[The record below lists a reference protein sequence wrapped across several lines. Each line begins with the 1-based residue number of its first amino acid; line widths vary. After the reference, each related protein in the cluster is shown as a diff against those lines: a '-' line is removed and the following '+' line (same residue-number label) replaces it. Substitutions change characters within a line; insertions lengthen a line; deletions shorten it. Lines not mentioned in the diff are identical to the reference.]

1 MQVEAKNEKYS
12 RKFFPGGIT
21 ELRREGNTFYFYS
34 EPETIL
40 ELKVL
45 SDRIIRFRY
54 APEGK
59 FERDFSYAIAP
70 GYEESI
76 VELNLA
82 ETASHYKVST
92 SLVYCL
98 IRKEDIKITI
108 TDHNG
113 LVVNEDEAGFHWMH
127 YLGKGGKI
135 VFNSKKIQEEEL
147 FIGLGDKA
155 AALNV
160 RGKRFENYSTDAYA
174 FGEGTDPI
182 YKNIPFYY
190 GLHHGVGYGIFFDNT
205 FRTLFD
211 FGKEREEACSYWA
224 RGGEMNYYFIFG
236 PELLTVSQEYTRLTG
251 TPDMPPLW
259 SLGYHQ
265 SRWSYSTEGRVLEIA
280 HEFRKRQIPC
290 DALYL
295 DIDYMDGFRCFTFHK
310 ENFANAKAMMHTL
323 QEQGFKTVVIIDP
336 GIKVDNSYF
345 VYKEGL
351 AKDVFCRRADGAFME
366 GDVWPGNCVFPDFTD
381 PMVRE
386 WWAELFN
393 GLIETGVRGVWNDMN
408 EPAVFEIGTFPED
421 VRHNYDGIPCS
432 HRKAHNVYGHLMTR
446 ATVQGIKKY
455 LMPCRPFA
463 ITRSCYA
470 GIQKFSSVWTGD
482 NSASWE
488 HLWLASQQLQRL
500 SVSGVSFCGSDIG
513 GFIGQPTGE
522 LFIRWLQM
530 AVFNGLMRTHSASN
544 EDNFDQEPWS
554 FGAKYEAIAKKV
566 IEMRYRLL
574 PYIYT
579 AFREYSKFGT
589 PLMRPLIFAD
599 QHDSEN
605 HSRNEEFLF
614 GELLLIAPVVK
625 ENQREKKV
633 YLPEGEWYY
642 NWNSKRYK
650 GRGEVIVDAPIEH
663 IPIFIKA
670 GAIVPTNPRMQYI
683 GEKPVKELILY
694 IYYKDGEQKS
704 ILYEDAGDNYGY
716 KSGNFNIVH
725 FELKGNKK
733 MLRIRQTLTGNYAV
747 EYDKY
752 KFLLHGLPE
761 PPKEYSTDGKIHQL
775 NERNFAFDIVKLNI
789 ARSFHEVVISW

>member
-1 MQVEAKNEKYS
+1 MQIETRNEKYS
-12 RKFFPGGIT
+12 RKFFPGHIT
-21 ELRREGNTFYFYS
+21 KFRREGNTFFFYAT
-34 EPETIL
+34 PETTL

-54 APEGK
+54 APEGS
-59 FERDFSYAIAP
+59 FERDFSYAIAS

-76 VELNLA
+76 VELEIGED
-82 ETASHYKVST
+82 ETEYRVST
-92 SLVYCL
+92 SLVHCYL
-98 IRKEDIKITI
+98 RKEDLKVRI
-108 TDHNG
+108 TDHHG
-113 LVVNEDEAGFHWMH
+113 LVINEDEAGFHWMH
-127 YLGKGGKI
+127 YLSKGGKI
-135 VFNSKKIQEEEL
+135 VFNSKKIQEDEM
-147 FIGLGDKA
+147 FFGLGDKA
-155 AALNV
+155 AALNI
-160 RGKRFENYSTDAYA
+160 RGLRFENYSTDAYA
-174 FGEGTDPI
+174 YGEGTDPI

-190 GLHHGVGYGIFFDNT
+190 GLHHGKGYGIFFDNT

-236 PELLTVSQEYTRLTG
+236 PELLTVAQEYTRLTG
-251 TPDMPPLW
+251 TPEMPPLW
-259 SLGYHQ
+259 ALGYHQ
-265 SRWSYSTEGRVLEIA
+265 SRWSYTTEGRVLEIA

-310 ENFANAKAMMHTL
+310 DNFSNAKAMMKTL
-323 QEQGFKTVVIIDP
+323 DDQGFKMVVIIDP
-336 GIKVDNSYF
+336 GIKVDPEYF

-351 AKDVFCRRADGAFME
+351 ANDVFCRRADGAFME
-366 GDVWPGNCVFPDFTD
+366 GDVWPGNCVFPDYTD
-381 PMVRE
+381 PRVRE
-386 WWAELFN
+386 WWAGLFN
-393 GLIETGVRGVWNDMN
+393 SLVETGVRGVWNDMN

-421 VRHNYDGIPCS
+421 VRHNYDGVPCS

-446 ATVQGIKKY
+446 ATVHGIKKY
-455 LMPCRPFA
+455 LMPDRPFA

-470 GIQKFSSVWTGD
+470 GIQRYSSVWTGD

-522 LFIRWLQM
+522 LYIRWLQM

-554 FGAKYEAIAKKV
+554 FGIKYENIARKV

-579 AFREYSKFGT
+579 AFREYWKFGT
-589 PLMRPLIFAD
+589 PLMRPLAFAD
-599 QHDSEN
+599 QEDPETY
-605 HSRNEEFLF
+605 SRNEEFLF
-614 GELLLIAPVVK
+614 GDHLLIAPVLK

-642 NWNSKRYK
+642 NWDSRLHK
-650 GRGEVIVDAPIEH
+650 GQKEVLVDAPLEH
-663 IPIFIKA
+663 IPIFVKA
-670 GAIVPTNPRMQYI
+670 GAIVPTNPRMQHTA
-683 GEKPVKELILY
+683 EKPVKELILY

-704 ILYEDAGDNYGY
+704 TLYEDAGDNYGY
-716 KSGNFNIVH
+716 KNGNFNIVH
-725 FELKGNKK
+725 FELKGDKK
-733 MLRIRQTLTGNYAV
+733 MLRIRHMVTGNFPV
-747 EYDKY
+747 DYDKY
-752 KFLLHGLPE
+752 KYLVHGLPA
-761 PPKEYSTDGKIHQL
+761 PPKEYFTDGKAHPVG
-775 NERNFAFDIVKLNI
+775 ERNFALDIVKI
-789 ARSFHEVVISW
+789 SVARGVHEVVIRW